1 MSKSENENNAADG
14 SVESSDLFGDA
25 LPVFATEEDAQKFR
39 DDYSTEMEP
48 ILKEQR
54 KARVLSELDARYPM
68 RRELKRCAAA
78 LQLLE
83 QRYGCGSARL
93 VIDGETA
100 TISQVLDEADGILG
114 NILPNAKVRH
124 GGPDDT
130 K

>member
-1 MSKSENENNAADG
+1 MAHENKNMIHNPGDG
-14 SVESSDLFGDA
+14 ASLSA
-25 LPVFATEEDAQKFR
+25 LAGSGSPVFATEEEAQKFR

-54 KARVLSELDARYPM
+54 KARALSELDARYPM
-68 RRELKRCAAA
+68 RREFKRCAAA

-100 TISQVLDEADGILG
+100 TISQILDEADRCLG
-114 NILPNAKVRH
+114 SILPNAERRNASQ
-124 GGPDDT
+124 
-130 K
+130 